1 MRLTNRIGDFI
12 MTVTQQ
18 QRQQSQ
24 ADLAALQVK
33 DRYKIVTTNPA
44 AIGKMDLAM
53 VLLGSELSVE
63 QIITALG
70 KAPSTAAA
78 PAASTSST
86 SDDPALAAFGNSPA
100 PGGMFDPELFAA
112 GAEMA
117 RILLGKS
124 DK

>member
-1 MRLTNRIGDFI
+1 

-18 QRQQSQ
+18 QRRQSQ
-24 ADLAALQVK
+24 ADLAARQLK
-33 DRYKIVTTNPA
+33 DRYRIVTTNPA

-78 PAASTSST
+78 AASTSST
-86 SDDPALAAFGNSPA
+86 FDDPALAAFGNSPA
-100 PGGMFDPELFAA
+100 PGGMFDPQLMAA

-117 RILLGKS
+117 RTLLGKS
-124 DK
+124 DE